1 MADEDQTKNAP
12 SPNTAFQ
19 PGGVKARDAARRD
32 IAKEMDSIRRMKKL
46 DSQIN
51 RAIRRGNPKKAQ
63 QFSDLKKA
71 MGGNPF
77 DTAGGNIAN
86 VADTRSQARV
96 NYNEKAEK
104 RFKMG
109 QKEAADAVEPAPVP
123 ENLNNGVDGKP
134 VPETQQ
140 PYTVGQAKP
149 SEQSPI
155 LPNPADELEESV
167 FEKDAREAQERSTE
181 SGAFGDQKKQEALG
195 EKFGPGARD
204 TKQEFLDDLE
214 GSDLIKAS
222 RGLGEG
228 DPNSKEIKN
237 AQEKAYKR
245 ADELDITR
253 EELQEKMGWETD
265 REVAQKAD
273 KKSKAEQKQR
283 ISDEV
288 DAEFSDDKFGIFD
301 TSGYEET
308 EKSRRDAAFQDQRDR
323 SDSAVAAIEAK
334 EKKAGV
340 DTKAKIASEREV
352 FDAGQTTK
360 RKINAAAS
368 ALREDYFDTAELV
381 GTNRFDSTPNEF
393 TPHGLFGGDFEREAK
408 EAEAKE
414 KGSGLRHVQRAKNTA
429 DSFNRAL
436 GGEDRTTNARKKTGQ
451 TEFTS
456 AYNPFTQNVGQ
467 GETRSTPTYGESKRV
482 DYTSNAFRDL
492 KRMSLGFETDAVRS
506 FLSGAEAGK
515 SRVESKTRIAS
526 AQNKIIK
533 AALDTGYPI
542 EKDTDLMKNPDFVK
556 RYKEAKIERKDR
568 TKNAL
573 AKEIEA
579 IKPAQLQ

>member
-77 DTAGGNIAN
+77 DTAGSNIPN

-181 SGAFGDQKKQEALG
+181 SGAFGDQKKQEAFG
-195 EKFGPGARD
+195 EKFGHGARD
-204 TKQEFLDDLE
+204 TKQKFLDDLE

-222 RGLGEG
+222 RGVGLGSSW
-228 DPNSKEIKN
+228 DPNHKEVKD

-245 ADELDITR
+245 GDELGITR
-253 EELQEKMGWETD
+253 EELQEEMGWETD
-265 REVAQKAD
+265 SEVAEKAD

-288 DAEFSDDKFGIFD
+288 ETKYGTPDEIEAQVERAKLEMASLQTMQDDIA
-301 TSGYEET
+301 
-308 EKSRRDAAFQDQRDR
+308 KSRESNRKILGKNNELGGISEVDGNGGARTGT
-323 SDSAVAAIEAK
+323 
-334 EKKAGV
+334 GV
-340 DTKAKIASEREV
+340 DRGDLRGTG
-352 FDAGQTTK
+352 DQD
-360 RKINAAAS
+360 AS
-368 ALREDYFDTAELV
+368 AF
-381 GTNRFDSTPNEF
+381 FDSFADKPM
-393 TPHGLFGGDFEREAK
+393 PKVREAM
-408 EAEAKE
+408 APTIG
-414 KGSGLRHVQRAKNTA
+414 GSLTE
-429 DSFNRAL
+429 SI
-436 GGEDRTTNARKKTGQ
+436 GGEDSVWNKK
-451 TEFTS
+451 EIDS
-456 AYNPFTQNVGQ
+456 NN
-467 GETRSTPTYGESKRV
+467 ESKRV
-482 DYTSNAFRDL
+482 AKNKFNESFAETRTVLPSNPRGGT
-492 KRMSLGFETDAVRS
+492 KPKKVTTNSLSKVRS
-506 FLSGAEAGK
+506 EALSGATPGTSLQDVHRIKQSRKAQDKLISNAIK
-515 SRVESKTRIAS
+515 SNHSLANDEELMALPGFAS
-526 AQNKIIK
+526 
-533 AALDTGYPI
+533 
-542 EKDTDLMKNPDFVK
+542 
-556 RYKEAKIERKDR
+556 RYKKAKKEKRDQTSQSLK
-568 TKNAL
+568 
-573 AKEIEA
+573 KEIEA
-579 IKPAQLQ
+579 VKPAQLP